1 MPLSTNRD
9 TIVLVNPP
17 NEKIVLRDMYSS
29 TISKGSY
36 NWPCVDLLV
45 LSGVLKNVYDV
56 KLIDANTLGLSV
68 KETVDLISSYNP
80 RGVCF
85 SIGNSVK
92 NDDYFFVGSIR
103 ERLQGIKLV
112 GTGGLLIHNAEY
124 ELKNHQEF
132 DACILNFTTDDIVK
146 YFEGD
151 FENMNNIVYR
161 SNDKIIRTPTRGSE
175 NGYSYPVPL
184 HEQLPLKSYN
194 LSHGRSKPLTSVLTS
209 YGCPAVCSFCVS
221 EKIEYRYRNPQNVI
235 QELKA
240 VKKLGVKEIF
250 FRDPVFCANKKQ
262 GHSIMD
268 MMIQNDFGFYW
279 VADTRVNIISEETAR
294 LMKKSGCHALHF
306 GVESANMNILKKYNK
321 GMTIEKVKK
330 TFGIC
335 KEYGIETVG
344 YFILGLPG
352 ETVDDVRRTIDLA
365 IELDCDY
372 ASFNTPLPIIG
383 TSLRDEAVQ
392 NRWIEDVQDEAYD
405 GSLIPLIETESL
417 SKRDIVELKNMAYKK
432 FYLRPKYIIKMI
444 LKLRS
449 IYKAKMLFVEFLR
462 MVYMLLY
469 RCING
474 TIRRMNQL

>member
-1 MPLSTNRD
+1 
-9 TIVLVNPP
+9 
-17 NEKIVLRDMYSS
+17 MYSS

-45 LSGVLKNVYDV
+45 LSGILKDVYDV

-68 KETVDLISSYNP
+68 KETVNLVSSYNP

-92 NDDYFFVGSIR
+92 NDDYFFVVRLR
-103 ERLQGIKLV
+103 EKLQDIKLA

-124 ELKNHQEF
+124 ELKNHREF
-132 DACILNFTTDDIVK
+132 DACIINFTTDDIVK

-151 FENMNNIVYR
+151 FGNMNNIVYR
-161 SNDKIIRTPTRGSE
+161 SKDKIVRTPTRQAE

-194 LSHGRSKPLTSVLTS
+194 LSHGKSKPLTSVLTS

-221 EKIEYRYRNPQNVI
+221 EKIAYRYRNPQNVI
-235 QELKA
+235 EELKA
-240 VKKLGVKEIF
+240 IRDLDVKEIF

-262 GHSIMD
+262 GHHLME

-279 VADTRVNIISEETAR
+279 VADTRVNVLNEETAR

-306 GVESANMNILKKYNK
+306 GVESASARSLKKYNK
-321 GMTIEKVKK
+321 GVNMDKIK
-330 TFGIC
+330 TAFKIC
-335 KEYGIETVG
+335 NYYGIETVG

-383 TSLRDEAVQ
+383 TSLRDEAIQ
-392 NRWIEDVQDEAYD
+392 NRWIEDVHDDAYD
-405 GSLIPLIETESL
+405 GSFLPLIETESL
-417 SKRDIVELKNMAYKK
+417 SKRDIVELQNLAYKK
-432 FYLRPKYIIKMI
+432 FYLRPMYIFKMI

-449 IYKAKMLFVEFLR
+449 IYKAKMLFLEFLR
-462 MVYMLLY
+462 MVRMMLY
-469 RCING
+469 RFVHDS
-474 TIRRMNQL
+474 TT